1 MTIDLFKRLGW
12 FAFFFIIQVMM
23 LGHMHLFHC
32 ATPLFYV
39 YFVLMFPRNHA
50 KWAILVW
57 SFALG
62 LLIDIFLNTPGLAAA
77 SLTLLAAI
85 QPYFLELFIYHCI
98 EFFHVIF
105 FDFLKFVPFAVAN
118 VERCQL
124 FWVQSFDALDD
135 DVVKIFEG
143 LFRTDFVIPYKT
155 FNLIIKQSEFV
166 YIHGPFF
173 LIVQNTKVT
182 HL

>member
-85 QPYFLELFIYHCI
+85 QPYFLELFIPRDGADNLQPSLVTMGPAKYTYYITPLVILYCI
-98 EFFHVIF
+98 VFFTLEQFSFFNALYWMMCVVGSSIITLVLIF
-105 FDFLKFVPFAVAN
+105 T
-118 VERCQL
+118 
-124 FWVQSFDALDD
+124 
-135 DVVKIFEG
+135 FEIG
-143 LFRTDFVIPYKT
+143 RRR
-155 FNLIIKQSEFV
+155 
-166 YIHGPFF
+166 
-173 LIVQNTKVT
+173 
-182 HL
+182 